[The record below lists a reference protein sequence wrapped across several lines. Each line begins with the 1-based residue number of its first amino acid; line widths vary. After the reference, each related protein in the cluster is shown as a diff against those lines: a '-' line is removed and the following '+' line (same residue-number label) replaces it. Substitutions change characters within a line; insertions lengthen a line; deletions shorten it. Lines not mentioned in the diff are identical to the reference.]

1 MAGGKIIPI
10 ISAGDQALR
19 DDAQAIRDDVYAALV
34 ASAAAIDAQIKAID
48 AKVDRT
54 IKELMAMR
62 DQEEG

>member
-10 ISAGDQALR
+10 INAGDQALR
-19 DDAQAIRDDVYAALV
+19 DEVYASLV

-62 DQEEG
+62 DQEEGARPTP